1 MKRAPTRDLEKRP
14 PTSFPDGTQ
23 SVRRAA
29 MLLRILAS
37 AHGLRLSEIGQASG
51 LSLPTIRRFLKAMME
66 DGLVEQDAESRRYSI
81 GEELSM
87 LALARPF
94 RLPLLAKADMHL
106 RKLAQDVGD
115 ATFLTIQ
122 SRLDSLCVARYIGTY
137 PIQVMTINV
146 GARRPLGVSSAGL
159 VILADMPTA
168 KADDIMKRNSK
179 RFPGYDVDIKAATRR
194 LAQAR
199 EQQYSV
205 NNTGLTVGTRTISV
219 PLSGT
224 KHTPSAA
231 ITVVAIHRRLTSDRF
246 PEVVSLM
253 QQAASRIAQTL

>member
-1 MKRAPTRDLEKRP
+1 MANLRKRP
-14 PTSFPDGTQ
+14 PTSFSDGTQ
-23 SVRRAA
+23 SVRRATT
-29 MLLRILAS
+29 LLRILAS
-37 AHGLRLSEIGQASG
+37 ANGLRLTEIGRASG
-51 LSLPTIRRFLKAMME
+51 LSLPTVRRLLKAMME
-66 DGLVEQDAESRRYSI
+66 DGLVEQDVESRHYSI

-122 SRLDSLCVARYIGTY
+122 SRLDSLCVGRYIGTY

-159 VILADMPTA
+159 VILADLPTA

-179 RFPGYDVDIKAATRR
+179 RFAAYGVDFKAAVRR

-199 EQQYSV
+199 EHEYSI

-219 PLSGT
+219 PLGGT

-231 ITVVAIHRRLTSDRF
+231 ITVVAIQRRLTSDRI
-246 PEVVSLM
+246 PEVVGLM
-253 QQAASRIAQTL
+253 QEAAARIAQTL